1 MALASIKNRIAKL
14 EAKRNANANR
24 VVGVIGGAYGR
35 LIVDPDKPGHLKFS
49 EPPGG
54 FDAWALQQQTEL
66 QNELSRLFAEDAPQA
81 SRPNNVGT
89 PNSLAPLPEGK
100 KRPRFIEINGE
111 EIDALAHRENLNHGP
126 C

>member
-35 LIVDPDKPGHLKFS
+35 LIVDPDKAGHLKFS

-54 FDAWALQQQTEL
+54 FAEYARDQQSTLQT
-66 QNELSRLFAEDAPQA
+66 ELSRLFAEDAPQA
-81 SRPNNVGT
+81 SHPNNLGT

-100 KRPRFIEINGE
+100 KRPRYIEINGVE
-111 EIDALAHRENLNHGP
+111 VDALALREN
-126 C
+126 